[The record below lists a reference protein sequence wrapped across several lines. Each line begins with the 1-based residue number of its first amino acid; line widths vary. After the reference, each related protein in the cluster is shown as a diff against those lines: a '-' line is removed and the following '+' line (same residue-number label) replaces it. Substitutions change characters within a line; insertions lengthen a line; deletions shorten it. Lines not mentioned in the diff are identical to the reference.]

1 MVYMLYEVKDIYI
14 YIYIQIYPKTVFEY
28 VVILLNIESVLEDT
42 ILCNYVYN
50 ILLFN

>member
-1 MVYMLYEVKDIYI
+1 MVYMLYEVKDI

-42 ILCNYVYN
+42 ILC
-50 ILLFN
+50 I